1 MFKIEDG
8 NLDVVSVDGYRLA
21 LRREA
26 INYAN
31 NTEFVVPGKTG
42 VIIKNCNAE
51 RLAEELINIAA
62 APEKWN
68 SMRLSALK
76 ESEKYKPDI
85 AARPLIDRING

>member
-1 MFKIEDG
+1 MPK
-8 NLDVVSVDGYRLA
+8 
-21 LRREA
+21 
-26 INYAN
+26 
-31 NTEFVVPGKTG
+31 
-42 VIIKNCNAE
+42 